1 MNATLLNRLKEKAA
15 ELRMG
20 PLGVAPIAPSDHAA
34 ALQRWLDRGFAAG
47 MTWMHRTSR
56 DSVDLTRRFA
66 WARSALVVATPYLP
80 YNGDRHAQG
89 GLLPYVSRYAV
100 GRDYHATLS
109 SRLESLAAFL
119 REEAPGTRTRVYVD
133 TGPVLERELAARAGL
148 GFFGKHANLI
158 GPRGNSWILLGQ
170 ILTSLEAEPGTPAPD
185 RCGTC
190 TACLDACPTQAIT
203 EPYVVDSDRCISY
216 LTIEVRGRIAPER
229 HADLGDWIFGCD
241 ICQEVCPWNRKAR
254 PVDDAPFR
262 PGRHLEEGTLADLLR
277 SDPPGHEARFAG
289 TALTRPRR
297 QGLLRNAL
305 IVAAN
310 TSDEAALDAA
320 AERLRDDDPVVRST
334 AAQSLSRAGGSV
346 ARSAVE
352 RARRSEIDPA
362 VRQDMERALG

>member
-1 MNATLLNRLKEKAA
+1 VNATLLDRLKGRAA
-15 ELRMG
+15 ELHLG
-20 PLGVAPIAPSDHAA
+20 SLGVAPITPSDHAD
-34 ALQRWLDRGFAAG
+34 ALRRWLDRGFAAG

-56 DSVDLTRRFA
+56 DSVDLGRRFA
-66 WARSALVVATPYLP
+66 WARSALVVAQPYLP
-80 YNGDRHAQG
+80 YHGDRHAQA
-89 GLLPYVSRYAV
+89 GLLPHVSRYAA
-100 GRDYHATLS
+100 GRDYHATLGE
-109 SRLESLAAFL
+109 RLERLAAFV

-148 GFFGKHANLI
+148 GFFGKNANLI
-158 GPRGNSWILLGQ
+158 GPRGDSWILLGQ
-170 ILTSLEAEPGTPAPD
+170 ILTSLEAEAETPAAD

-190 TACLDACPTQAIT
+190 TACLEACPTQAIT

-241 ICQEVCPWNRKAR
+241 ICQEVCPWNRKIA
-254 PVDDAPFR
+254 PVEDAPFR
-262 PGRHLEEGTLADLLR
+262 PGRHLEEGSLADLLR
-277 SDPPGHEARFAG
+277 SDPPDHESRFAG

-310 TSDEAALDAA
+310 TGDAAALDAA
-320 AERLRDDDPVVRST
+320 AGRLQDADPVVRST
-334 AAQSLSRAGGSV
+334 AALSLSRAGGAT
-346 ARSAVE
+346 ARRRVDQ
-352 RARRSEIDPA
+352 ARRSEDDPQ